1 MWSSASHRADFLPS
15 PEAFRLKP
23 VQKTRVAALARL
35 RPFGHRV
42 IWEMRHRPVFRDPQ
56 AAAPDSDRLTGM
68 SATTCTTADVVHYQP
83 PCACYEPR
91 P

>member
-1 MWSSASHRADFLPS
+1 
-15 PEAFRLKP
+15 
-23 VQKTRVAALARL
+23 
-35 RPFGHRV
+35 
-42 IWEMRHRPVFRDPQ
+42 MRHRPVYRDPQ